1 MPELRKDPVIGRW
14 VIIASERSNRPGAEV
29 LNPTLPVEPETCR
42 FCESHELATPPEI
55 LAFRHDSSLPNKEG
69 WWVRVVPNKFP
80 AMQIEGQLVRM
91 GQGMFDMMSG
101 IGAHEVVIE
110 TPSHEMDM
118 ADMPLGQIE
127 EVLWAYRERMI
138 DLHRD
143 HRFRYVLIFKNHGP
157 RAGATL
163 AHSHSQIIALPIVPK
178 RVLEEV
184 EGARNYYEY
193 KERCVFCDVIR
204 QEERD
209 NTRIVAE
216 NDLFIAFHPFAS
228 RFPYETWIL
237 PRPHE
242 SFFCDIQMVEV
253 KALAQVLKRL
263 LTRLKTAWATPITIL
278 VIPHGAVCRRGS
290 ALFPLAHR
298 TDPQMSTQAGFEW
311 GTGFLYQQYCPE
323 EAARRMREAQLGPTR
338 RSRIPWPGR
347 GDRLTELREPIG
359 TASHR
364 LAGRRFCF
372 WRDFL
377 LDVR

>member
-29 LNPTLPVEPETCR
+29 LNPTLPVGADTCP

-55 LAFRHDSSLPNKEG
+55 LAFRHDSTLPNKSG

-209 NTRIVAE
+209 NMRIVSE
-216 NDLFIAFHPFAS
+216 NELFIAFHPFAS

-237 PRPHE
+237 PRQHE

-253 KALAQVLKRL
+253 KSLAQVLKRL
-263 LTRLKTAWATPITIL
+263 LTRLKTALGNPDYNF
-278 VIPHGAVCRRGS
+278 VIHTAPFADEDLPYFHWHIE
-290 ALFPLAHR
+290 LI
-298 TDPQMSTQAGFEW
+298 PQMSTQAGFEW
-311 GTGFLYQQYCPE
+311 GTGFYINSISPE
-323 EAARRMREAQLGPTR
+323 DAARRMRGVDAGSDDDEQDA
-338 RSRIPWPGR
+338 
-347 GDRLTELREPIG
+347 LTGEG
-359 TASHR
+359 AT
-364 LAGRRFCF
+364 G
-372 WRDFL
+372 
-377 LDVR
+377 